1 MLIDNL
7 LELLGVT
14 VVGVMGWFVR
24 ELWQADKELKLAIE
38 KTREDLP
45 YKYVLR
51 DDYRR
56 DIHEIKDMLTRLF
69 DRLDAKA
76 DKPNGR

>member
-1 MLIDNL
+1 MDHI
-7 LELLGVT
+7 LELLATGALA
-14 VVGVMGWFVR
+14 VMGWFVR
-24 ELWQADKELKLAIE
+24 ELWAADKELKESIE

-51 DDYRR
+51 EDYRR
-56 DIHEIKDMLTRLF
+56 DIYEIKDMLTRLF

-76 DKPNGR
+76 DKTNGR